1 MARKKKYN
9 IDEDLEIQKMFKEYF
24 VLRDWWKIEKQKI
37 ISVRS
42 HCLFCLL
49 KGFK

>member
-37 ISVRS
+37 ESQKKKKEIKYDT
-42 HCLFCLL
+42 H
-49 KGFK
+49 